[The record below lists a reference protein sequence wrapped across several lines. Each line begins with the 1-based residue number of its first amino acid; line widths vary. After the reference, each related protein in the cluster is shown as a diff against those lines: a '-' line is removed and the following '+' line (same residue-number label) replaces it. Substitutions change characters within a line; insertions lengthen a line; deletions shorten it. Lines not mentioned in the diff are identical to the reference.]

1 MFRRQYSIYR
11 ILLSTVFCLLSL
23 PPLNAKP
30 LEYLYINAREGSA
43 SGGHTAL
50 RFENET
56 FHFQHYNGGII
67 RLVRHDSVDFDFQ
80 YRYTN
85 NRTLYQATV
94 ELDDVHYEQ
103 LRDHFNLLF
112 LRQKQ
117 QDNLLAEIDLNIVLL
132 HKQTQ
137 HPLLS
142 IKGAG
147 LFAENTAPQRAEVS
161 TIHSIQQ
168 QIKQKYGNNF
178 LNNQI
183 QNLKEEINTLQPLPW
198 AKGSLQLSNNSFL
211 AVPYSFASQHI
222 DTVSQLLFLETIKKG
237 FSLNKQQYFI
247 PEQANFTLSQ
257 PELKQLILFQA
268 TLVDNLLNLLNSQRP
283 DWGSVAFTLYA
294 RILSISLAIDSE
306 TLVFLDSFTT
316 DSDSIP
322 YTEVETYR
330 PLLEEQKNK
339 ALTKIIQLKNQL
351 FTAQQTISEKD
362 YSRIEMLSNYYYAR
376 ERGLAEN
383 RGIRISGE
391 QLLPTKSIPLPNHL
405 LPQLT
410 SQQSEDA
417 LQRLEQYQEDVTE
430 QMHSLYRYDLFTRN
444 CVTEIFNT
452 IDKAGINDKH
462 IKEIEQLAQ
471 NNLIAFIPF
480 GSFHSL
486 STDYQKR
493 IFPSFRHQQLTKMY
507 QQENNFL
514 VYLREFNTLSAS
526 HYKFNDQDSAFLFF
540 TDEKVWTRPL
550 FGTFNLLTAATMSIY
565 GSFTLP
571 FDSGKT
577 LKNGAM
583 GILMSLP
590 ELAFFN
596 IRKGSYKHLLPP
608 LQAE

>member
-1 MFRRQYSIYR
+1 VFKRQYSIYR

-23 PPLNAKP
+23 SSLNAKP
-30 LEYLYINAREGSA
+30 LHYLYINAREGSA

-50 RFENET
+50 RFDNIT
-56 FHFQHYNGGII
+56 FHFQHYDGGII
-67 RLVRHDSVDFDFQ
+67 RLVRHNSVDFDFQ

-85 NRTLYQATV
+85 NRTLYQATID
-94 ELDDVHYEQ
+94 LDDEHYEQ

-112 LRQKQ
+112 LHQKQ
-117 QDNLLAEIDLNIVLL
+117 QDNLLAEIDLNIALL

-137 HPLLS
+137 HPLLN

-147 LFAENTAPQRAEVS
+147 LFAENTTPQRAEVS
-161 TIHSIQQ
+161 TIHSVQQ
-168 QIKQKYGNNF
+168 QIKQKYGKNF
-178 LNNQI
+178 LNNRI
-183 QNLKEEINTLQPLPW
+183 QNLKEEINALKPLPW
-198 AKGSLQLSNNSFL
+198 PKDSLQLSSNSFL
-211 AVPYSFASQHI
+211 PVPYSFASQHI
-222 DTVSQLLFLETIKKG
+222 DTVSKLLLLEAIKKG
-237 FSLNKQQYFI
+237 SSLNKQQYFI
-247 PEQANFTLSQ
+247 PRQANFALSQ
-257 PELKQLILFQA
+257 PELEQLRLFQT

-283 DWGSVAFTLYA
+283 DWGSAAFTLYA

-306 TLVFLDSFTT
+306 TLVFLDSFTA
-316 DSDSIP
+316 DSYSIP
-322 YTEVETYR
+322 YREVETYR
-330 PLLEEQKNK
+330 RLLEEQKSK
-339 ALTKIIQLKNQL
+339 ALTKIIQFKNQL
-351 FTAQQTISEKD
+351 FTANETISEKD

-383 RGIRISGE
+383 RGIKISGE
-391 QLLPTKSIPLPNHL
+391 QLLPTKSIPLPNRL

-417 LQRLEQYQEDVTE
+417 LQRLERYQESVIE

-444 CVTEIFNT
+444 CVTEIFNA
-452 IDKAGINDKH
+452 IDKADINNKH

-480 GSFHSL
+480 GSFYSL

-493 IFPSFRHQQLTKMY
+493 TFPSFRHQQLTKMY
-507 QQENNFL
+507 QQENNTL

-608 LQAE
+608 SKTE